1 MELLALGFLC
11 AVFSAVIASS
21 KGRSGFAWFLIR
33 FFLGPFGP
41 FGPFVAFLPSLK
53 PEKPIPV

>member
-41 FGPFVAFLPSLK
+41 FVAFLPSLK